1 MDGIFNQRL
10 YGVVRNLYDEVIAE
24 FGSQDFQSEEF
35 LSSFPYGFVAYG
47 DNEERRRR
55 IVDAALLPEFRQEAQ
70 NCVDACYSD
79 SSGGDLEFYI
89 SLAVEDFLNYIIPR
103 SVGLPNGSEIFDRYY
118 RYFDSSIYGKSC
130 LITIFALIR
139 DLWDHHGGSA
149 VLPTGFRFVWMV
161 RGFGPLSIPYTRERA
176 VPFFEIKKAAH
187 PIGWGRDVTGE
198 NAFQVLEYSTSL
210 PKNRGLLPAVYS
222 LMHDVAAKFLLAT
235 RIKTYSTAHCD
246 YRGFRM
252 LGHLSAHSM
261 NLMNYPDDRIEHGE
275 GRDLNDSDGMAVDRL
290 LTKLLPQPLSKF
302 AVINQKLEDAIRRRR
317 TAILHD
323 ARARKLNEIDQLLD
337 YFQVLEAIV
346 PAEGS
351 EYISLYAARLLS
363 TPESAPNQTFELFQF
378 LKDMF
383 KIRNSVL
390 HGRIDEVL
398 SGKLSQKL
406 DIFRLRHVI
415 YSLTCLHIMNGPL
428 REIATR
434 LALGET
440 AQIER
445 EYESN
450 QDEWMKRHRSA
461 VLRNANVVFW

>member
-1 MDGIFNQRL
+1 MG
-10 YGVVRNLYDEVIAE
+10 A
-24 FGSQDFQSEEF
+24 
-35 LSSFPYGFVAYG
+35 
-47 DNEERRRR
+47 RRH
-55 IVDAALLPEFRQEAQ
+55 
-70 NCVDACYSD
+70 
-79 SSGGDLEFYI
+79 
-89 SLAVEDFLNYIIPR
+89 
-103 SVGLPNGSEIFDRYY
+103 
-118 RYFDSSIYGKSC
+118 
-130 LITIFALIR
+130 
-139 DLWDHHGGSA
+139 W
-149 VLPTGFRFVWMV
+149 
-161 RGFGPLSIPYTRERA
+161 
-176 VPFFEIKKAAH
+176 
-187 PIGWGRDVTGE
+187 E